1 MKKWIALLLAVL
13 TLVLCACGSR
23 LPKDWA
29 VLPLEEAEELYHSV
43 DFTMDNIDS
52 FLRGRE

>member
-1 MKKWIALLLAVL
+1 MKKWIALSLAVL